1 MTSTFIIGPESKD
14 DSGNGVQFSYLVG
27 GDFNRMRTFK
37 RHLAG
42 GHRVSSQSNRIW
54 HTAPPWKGHTVR
66 LEGGRVEEKLMKL
79 SFRYFALKRS

>member
-14 DSGNGVQFSYLVG
+14 DSGSGVQFSYLVG

-79 SFRYFALKRS
+79 SF